1 MKLCLSRAA
10 DNDVMARDKDS
21 SSDSLPAWKWT
32 GAEALD
38 FVYALN
44 DRSLQV
50 LQELSASGGETFE
63 IVSAFRELW
72 VKLDESAR
80 HRAAKCPFLLVE
92 MRFDSV
98 KWWRELK
105 SASATPQGQSA
116 APLACLPKEAARELC
131 VEALTLAWHTARS
144 DPRVA
149 AQVLGVSPAVAGIIA
164 SLGPRDVQ
172 RIALRQ
178 SHELRPRWNNNPGFW
193 QQLLLTAIAGNEALL
208 SEFHLHGLQLL
219 GADLLGASSSTER
232 PPGQ

>member
-1 MKLCLSRAA
+1 MKLQSSRAA
-10 DNDVMARDKDS
+10 DNDVVTRDKDS
-21 SSDSLPAWKWT
+21 SADSLPAWKWT
-32 GAEALD
+32 GGETLD
-38 FVYALN
+38 FVYASN

-50 LQELSASGGETFE
+50 LQELSARGSEIFD
-63 IVSAFRELW
+63 IVSALRGLW
-72 VKLDESAR
+72 AKLDESAR

-98 KWWRELK
+98 KWWREPK
-105 SASATPQGQSA
+105 SAPAMSQAPSA
-116 APLACLPKEAARELC
+116 APQASFPKEAARELS

-172 RIALRQ
+172 RIALRH

-193 QQLLLTAIAGNEALL
+193 QQLLLTAIAGNEAFL
-208 SEFHLHGLQLL
+208 SEFYLHGLQLL
-219 GADLLGASSSTER
+219 GADLLGARSSSER
-232 PPGQ
+232 PPG

>member
-1 MKLCLSRAA
+1 
-10 DNDVMARDKDS
+10 
-21 SSDSLPAWKWT
+21 
-32 GAEALD
+32 
-38 FVYALN
+38 LN

-50 LQELSASGGETFE
+50 LQELSASGSETFE

-80 HRAAKCPFLLVE
+80 HRAAKCPFLLLE

-98 KWWRELK
+98 KWWREPK
-105 SASATPQGQSA
+105 GASTMSQGPSA
-116 APLACLPKEAARELC
+116 ALQGSFPKETARELC

-149 AQVLGVSPAVAGIIA
+149 AQVLGVLPAVAGIIA

-193 QQLLLTAIAGNEALL
+193 QQLLLTAIADNEAFL
-208 SEFHLHGLQLL
+208 SEFHLHWLQLL
-219 GADLLGASSSTER
+219 GGDLLGASSSSEQ
-232 PPGQ
+232 PPG

>member
-1 MKLCLSRAA
+1 
-10 DNDVMARDKDS
+10 MARDKDS
-21 SSDSLPAWKWT
+21 YSGSLPAWKWT

-50 LQELSASGGETFE
+50 LQELSASGSETFE

-98 KWWRELK
+98 KWWREPM
-105 SASATPQGQSA
+105 APEQSA
-116 APLACLPKEAARELC
+116 APQASFPKEAARELC

-149 AQVLGVSPAVAGIIA
+149 AQALGVLPAVAGIIA

-193 QQLLLTAIAGNEALL
+193 QQLLLTAIAGNEAFL
-208 SEFHLHGLQLL
+208 SEFYLHGLQLL
-219 GADLLGASSSTER
+219 GADLLGASSSSER
-232 PPGQ
+232 PPG